1 MNMIEKAVEASTMFE
16 LTNTELKKAYILKF
30 IHLYNDIVSNMSVCK
45 GSFGTGYPFYA
56 IDRDFK
62 KELPVIDEQIR
73 YNNELLKEYHN
84 FLVEKKRIF
93 EKEEKWECEKCL
105 EETLKYMPD
114 LKAYCNTCPEIP
126 KELTPRKVINRLPD
140 IDLWMVV
147 EDGYEEVT
155 MKKIL
160 EQFDKYDIHPS
171 DENPVKTIDEVYE
184 IAQQLKNGEMPTKH
198 IPIDTHI
205 ISYDELYNLIKQVP
219 ERIQIAVE
227 NNKIPYIP
235 ILPYSL
241 RKKWQHDDAAYNF
254 IHDYLYAL
262 TEYNFESSLLNL
274 LRETRKKI
282 ANKYRVDELQYIA
295 AYSGS
300 ESVPRRQQSLVL
312 QQRFEERI
320 NLWKEY

>member
-1 MNMIEKAVEASTMFE
+1 
-16 LTNTELKKAYILKF
+16 
-30 IHLYNDIVSNMSVCK
+30 
-45 GSFGTGYPFYA
+45 
-56 IDRDFK
+56 
-62 KELPVIDEQIR
+62 
-73 YNNELLKEYHN
+73 
-84 FLVEKKRIF
+84 
-93 EKEEKWECEKCL
+93 
-105 EETLKYMPD
+105 
-114 LKAYCNTCPEIP
+114 
-126 KELTPRKVINRLPD
+126 
-140 IDLWMVV
+140 
-147 EDGYEEVT
+147 
-155 MKKIL
+155 
-160 EQFDKYDIHPS
+160 
-171 DENPVKTIDEVYE
+171 
-184 IAQQLKNGEMPTKH
+184 MPTKH